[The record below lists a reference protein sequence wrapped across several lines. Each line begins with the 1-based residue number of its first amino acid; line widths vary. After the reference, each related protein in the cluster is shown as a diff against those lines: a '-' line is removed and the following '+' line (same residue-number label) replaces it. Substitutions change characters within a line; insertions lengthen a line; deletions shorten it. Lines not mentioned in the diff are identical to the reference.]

1 MPLPIVHN
9 HFEPLMPLTQNCREH
24 LALPLASA
32 DLFPCTHR
40 QFPVVLL
47 PVDHHKMVVCIDIR
61 ITPTIS
67 KKIHLK

>member
-1 MPLPIVHN
+1 
-9 HFEPLMPLTQNCREH
+9 
-24 LALPLASA
+24 
-32 DLFPCTHR
+32 CTHR